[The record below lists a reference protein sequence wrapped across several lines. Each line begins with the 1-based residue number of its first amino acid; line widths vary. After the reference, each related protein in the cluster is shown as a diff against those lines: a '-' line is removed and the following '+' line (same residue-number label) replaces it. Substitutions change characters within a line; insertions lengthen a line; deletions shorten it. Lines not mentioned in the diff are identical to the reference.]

1 LRPKAIFLLAKII
14 IIGPAHPLRGGLATF
29 NERMAGAFLEQGHEV
44 ILYTFSLQYP
54 SILFPGKSQLSDRK
68 APDNLKINVCINS
81 INPIN
86 WFRVSHQISKEKA
99 DIIIVRYWIPFM
111 AMCLG
116 SILRMI
122 KKTDNLRIVAL
133 VDNALPHEKRPGDEV
148 LTRYF
153 TGAADG
159 FVTMSPKVAADLKTF
174 TNRPLIV
181 LKHPLYDNFGSRVE
195 KNKARKN
202 LGIDSNNYVCLFFG
216 FIRHYKGL
224 DLLIK
229 AFEQFSAMSKNKI
242 QTPVLLI
249 AGEFYAEEKEIRSII
264 RNSPASASI
273 MLHSHFIK
281 DEEVSMYFCA
291 ADCVVQP
298 YRSATQSG
306 VTPLAYHFEVPMIVT
321 NVGALPDM
329 VPKNIGIV
337 CEPDTE
343 SVAEA
348 LEEMQTFDLQTF
360 KHHIVL
366 EKQKYSWPVFVNSI
380 IEHADSLKTNG

>member
-1 LRPKAIFLLAKII
+1 
-14 IIGPAHPLRGGLATF
+14 
-29 NERMAGAFLEQGHEV
+29 MEQGHEV

-54 SILFPGKSQLSDRK
+54 SILFPGKSQLSERK
-68 APDNLKINVCINS
+68 APENLKINVCINS

-86 WFRVSHQISKEKA
+86 WFRVSNQISKEKA

-116 SILRMI
+116 SMLRLI
-122 KKTDNLRIVAL
+122 KKTNKPKIIAL

-174 TNRPLIV
+174 TNRPLLV
-181 LKHPLYDNFGSRVE
+181 LKHPLYDNFGSRIE
-195 KNKARKN
+195 KNEARQY
-202 LGIDSNNYVCLFFG
+202 LGIDSNAYVFLFFG

-224 DLLIK
+224 DILIK
-229 AFEQFSAMSKNKI
+229 AFELFSAKSENRI
-242 QTPVLLI
+242 HPPVLLI
-249 AGEFYAEEKEIRSII
+249 AGEFYSVEKELKSMV
-264 RNSPASASI
+264 RNSPVSASI
-273 MLHSHFIK
+273 MQHSHFIK
-281 DEEVSMYFCA
+281 DEEVSLYFSA

-337 CEPDTE
+337 CEPDAE
-343 SVAEA
+343 SIAEA

>member
-1 LRPKAIFLLAKII
+1 
-14 IIGPAHPLRGGLATF
+14 
-29 NERMAGAFLEQGHEV
+29 M

-68 APDNLKINVCINS
+68 APENLKINVCINS
-81 INPIN
+81 VNPLN
-86 WFRVSHQISKEKA
+86 WYHISRKISRENA
-99 DIIIVRYWIPFM
+99 DMIIVRYWIPFM
-111 AMCLG
+111 GMCLG

-122 KKTDNLRIVAL
+122 KKTDNLSIVAL
-133 VDNALPHEKRPGDEV
+133 VDNALPHEKRPGDKV

-174 TNRPLIV
+174 TQRPLIV
-181 LKHPLYDNFGSRVE
+181 LKHPLYDNFGSRIE

-202 LGIDSNNYVCLFFG
+202 LGIDTNNYVCLFFG

-229 AFEQFSAMSKNKI
+229 AFELFSAKSESHLH
-242 QTPVLLI
+242 TSVLLI

-281 DEEVSMYFCA
+281 DEEVSMYFSA

-329 VPKNIGIV
+329 VPEHIGIV
-337 CEPDTE
+337 CDPDAA
-343 SVAEA
+343 SIAEA

-360 KHHIVL
+360 SQHIVL
-366 EKQKYSWPVFVNSI
+366 EKKKYSWPVFVNAI